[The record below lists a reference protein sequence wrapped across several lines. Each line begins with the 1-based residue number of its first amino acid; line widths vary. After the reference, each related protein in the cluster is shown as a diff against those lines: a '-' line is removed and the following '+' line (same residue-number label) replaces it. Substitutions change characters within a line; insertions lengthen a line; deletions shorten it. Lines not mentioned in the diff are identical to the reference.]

1 MGILN
6 VTAKSAIPVICGFSL
21 AAFAA
26 FAPVDGHGSAKA
38 ASYNC
43 AKSDLTE
50 TEVTIC
56 DSPRL
61 SAMDSKMVNLYYHEL
76 RGAQPAF
83 VSEQHEAQEEWLKVR
98 NACGADKVCL
108 TDAYSRRINELEKF
122 N

>member
-1 MGILN
+1 MQPFRPFSDFHAPPSHRL
-6 VTAKSAIPVICGFSL
+6 VID
-21 AAFAA
+21 
-26 FAPVDGHGSAKA
+26 DGCAKA
-38 ASYNC
+38 ASYDC
-43 AKSDLTE
+43 AKGDLTG

-61 SAMDSKMVNLYYHEL
+61 SAADSKMVNLYYHEL
-76 RGAQPAF
+76 RGARPAF
-83 VSEQHEAQEEWLKVR
+83 VSGQHEPQEEWLKVL